1 MEKEKVRT
9 YLKEWAKRQGL
20 TNKGIAE
27 RLGITPE
34 GVRQQM
40 KSPSI
45 FSLRTL
51 CDVLGIE
58 PYQAFIDPLDEG
70 KGAMTEP
77 AVQTPEEERAKPG
90 TVRASRSDVEKA
102 VGVIE
107 RSLSFQRAEVSRMK
121 TKVRIME
128 RMVMEQRR
136 VADKLK
142 RTYLGE

>member
-34 GVRQQM
+34 GARQQM

-70 KGAMTEP
+70 KKALTEP
-77 AVQTPEEERAKPG
+77 VVQTPQEERAKPW
-90 TVRASRSDVEKA
+90 TVRASRVDVEKA

-107 RSLSFQRAEVSRMK
+107 RSLAFQRAEVSRMK